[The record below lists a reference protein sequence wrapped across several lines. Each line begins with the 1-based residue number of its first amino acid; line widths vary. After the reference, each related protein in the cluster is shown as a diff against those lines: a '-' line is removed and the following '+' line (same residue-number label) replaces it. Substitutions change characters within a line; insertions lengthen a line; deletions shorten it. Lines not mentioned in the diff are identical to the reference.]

1 MDKSIIEQCNDI
13 DKREKRAK
21 RKKKK
26 DKESLP
32 KPFKKILAIK
42 NPDKVGAE
50 KWTKN
55 RAKNLAN
62 FPSPQRILLL
72 GACGTGKSTL
82 IKNLII
88 NQRPMFEEV
97 FLIHQDAKHTKEYDD
112 LDPTDVLTDVPPIEY
127 FNLDGKFK
135 KRAVIIDD
143 LELTSADVERKRNLA
158 VLFRYGSTHKG
169 LTIYF
174 AHQSFFDVP
183 TLVKKMGS
191 VFIIWKPRALN
202 EIGLIENRTGLQKGE
217 LAELFDKYA
226 TKHRDSICI
235 DLSKDSPAKLRLNV
249 FQPIHQSDSDD
260 SDSSESSDSD

>member
-1 MDKSIIEQCNDI
+1 MQHETKSIIEQSDDI
-13 DKREKRAK
+13 DKKVAK
-21 RKKKK
+21 ARKKKK
-26 DKESLP
+26 KDRGSLP
-32 KPFKKILAIK
+32 KPFKEILSIK

-50 KWTKN
+50 SWTKN
-55 RAKNLAN
+55 RSKNLAN

-72 GACGTGKSTL
+72 GSCGVGKSTL

-97 FLIHQDAKHTKEYDD
+97 YLIHQDANHTREYDD
-112 LDPTDVLTDVPPIEY
+112 LDPTAVLMDVPPIEY
-127 FNLDGKFK
+127 FNLDGPFK

-158 VLFRYGSTHKG
+158 ILFRYGSTHKG
-169 LTIYF
+169 LTLLY

-183 TLVKKMGS
+183 TLVKKMAS

-217 LAELFDKYA
+217 LGELFDEYA

-235 DLSKDSPAKLRLNV
+235 DLSKDSPAKLRLNI
-249 FQPIHQSDSDD
+249 FHPIHQSSDD
-260 SDSSESSDSD
+260 SDESESD